1 MEAANKL
8 PLPIGSTNYKD
19 VSEDYYYI
27 DKTLMIKDLL
37 DERVNIAL
45 FTRPRRFGKTL
56 NMDMLRTFFE
66 KTSEDTSVFFQNK
79 KIWQQGAKYTQH
91 QGQYPVIFLSFK
103 DAKQDNWQDMYEEI
117 KETIKDEYYRHIELQ
132 DSSAIKDKDY
142 FIRVLRGE
150 VTRAELAR
158 SILRLSDML
167 RQHYHKEVILIID
180 EYDTPI
186 QSGHIKNFYD
196 DVINFMRNLLSA
208 ALKDNRNLACG
219 FLTGILR
226 VAKESIFSGLNN
238 VRIYSVLDRKFSSY
252 FGFTNEE
259 VAEMASYYGVTE
271 KLAEIKEWY
280 DGYRFGN
287 VEIYNPWSVLNYFD
301 NDCVATP
308 YWVNTSSNS
317 VINEILDN
325 INEETYRKLKG
336 IVCQEDVS
344 SIVET
349 NIVYP
354 EIGDKPENIFGF
366 LLMAGYLKAV
376 DKSITPFGSTECRL
390 CIPNKELRS
399 VYYKEIIGHLSDAI
413 SLNVAGEIS
422 KALMSKDGFA
432 LKTSLNRFLIETISF
447 QDTLNENYY
456 HGLMLGISMMF
467 YEKYR
472 LYSNRESG
480 MGRFDIALEPK
491 ESGKLPG
498 LIIELKAAKS
508 AQEDLQE
515 LAAKALAQ
523 IEEKRYD
530 TEMKLKGV
538 GTIYKYGIAF
548 FKKTAEI
555 VTN

>member
-79 KIWQQGAKYTQH
+79 KIWQQGAKYTRH

-142 FIRVLRGE
+142 FTRVLRGE

-186 QSGHIKNFYD
+186 QSGHVQNFYD

-325 INEETYRKLKG
+325 INEETYRKLQG

-538 GTIYKYGIAF
+538 DTIYKYGIAF

>member
-1 MEAANKL
+1 MNAANKL

-19 VSEDYYYI
+19 VSEGYYYI

-79 KIWQQGAKYTQH
+79 KIWQQGAKYTRH

-142 FIRVLRGE
+142 FTRVLRGE

-238 VRIYSVLDRKFSSY
+238 VRIYSVLDRKFSRY
-252 FGFTNEE
+252 FGFTDVE

-280 DGYRFGN
+280 DGYRFGD

-301 NDCVATP
+301 NDCIATP

-325 INEETYRKLKG
+325 INEETYRKLQG

-344 SIVET
+344 SIVEA
-349 NIVYP
+349 NIIYP

-432 LKTSLNRFLIETISF
+432 LKTSLNRFLLETISF

-491 ESGKLPG
+491 EAGNLPG

-523 IEEKRYD
+523 IEEKQYD
-530 TEMKLKGV
+530 TEMKMKGV
-538 GTIYKYGIAF
+538 ETIYKYGIAF

>member
-19 VSEDYYYI
+19 VSEGYYYI

-79 KIWQQGAKYTQH
+79 KIWQQGAKYTRH

-142 FIRVLRGE
+142 FTRVLRGE

-238 VRIYSVLDRKFSSY
+238 VRIYSVLDRKFSRY
-252 FGFTNEE
+252 FGFTDGE

-271 KLAEIKEWY
+271 KLAEIKDWY
-280 DGYRFGN
+280 DGYRFGD

-301 NDCVATP
+301 NDCIATP

-325 INEETYRKLKG
+325 INEETYRKLQG

-344 SIVET
+344 SIVEA
-349 NIVYP
+349 NIIYP

-432 LKTSLNRFLIETISF
+432 LKTSLNRFLLETISF

-491 ESGKLPG
+491 EAGNLPG

-523 IEEKRYD
+523 IEEKQYD
-530 TEMKLKGV
+530 TEMKMKGV
-538 GTIYKYGIAF
+538 ETIYKYGIAF

>member
-19 VSEDYYYI
+19 VSEGYYYI

-66 KTSEDTSVFFQNK
+66 KTSEDTSVFFKNK
-79 KIWQQGAKYTQH
+79 KIWQQGAKYTRH

-142 FIRVLRGE
+142 FTRVLRGE

-238 VRIYSVLDRKFSSY
+238 VRIYSVLDRKFSRY
-252 FGFTNEE
+252 FGFTDGE

-280 DGYRFGN
+280 DGYRFGD

-301 NDCVATP
+301 NDCIATP

-325 INEETYRKLKG
+325 INEETYRKLQG

-344 SIVET
+344 SIVEA
-349 NIVYP
+349 NIIYP

-491 ESGKLPG
+491 EAGNLPG

-530 TEMKLKGV
+530 TEMKMKGV
-538 GTIYKYGIAF
+538 VTIYKYGIAF

>member
-19 VSEDYYYI
+19 VSEGYYYI
-27 DKTLMIKDLL
+27 DKTLIIKDLL

-79 KIWQQGAKYTQH
+79 KIWQQGAKYTRH

-142 FIRVLRGE
+142 FTRVLRGE

-238 VRIYSVLDRKFSSY
+238 VRIYSVLDRKFSRY
-252 FGFTNEE
+252 FGFTDGE

-280 DGYRFGN
+280 DGYRFGD

-301 NDCVATP
+301 NDCIATP

-325 INEETYRKLKG
+325 INEETYRKLQG

-344 SIVET
+344 SIVEA
-349 NIVYP
+349 NIIYP

-491 ESGKLPG
+491 EAGNLPG

-523 IEEKRYD
+523 IEEKQYD
-530 TEMKLKGV
+530 TEMKMKGV
-538 GTIYKYGIAF
+538 DTIYKYGIAF

>member
-79 KIWQQGAKYTQH
+79 KIWQQGAKYTRH

-142 FIRVLRGE
+142 FTRVLRGE

-238 VRIYSVLDRKFSSY
+238 VRIYSVLDRKFSRY
-252 FGFTNEE
+252 FGFTDGE

-280 DGYRFGN
+280 NGYRFGD

-301 NDCVATP
+301 NDCIATP

-325 INEETYRKLKG
+325 INEETYRKLQG

-344 SIVET
+344 SIVEA
-349 NIVYP
+349 NIIYP

-432 LKTSLNRFLIETISF
+432 LKTSLNRFLLETISF

-491 ESGKLPG
+491 EAGNLPG

-530 TEMKLKGV
+530 TEMKMKGV
-538 GTIYKYGIAF
+538 VTIYKYGIAF

>member
-66 KTSEDTSVFFQNK
+66 KTSEDTSVFFKNK
-79 KIWQQGAKYTQH
+79 KIWQQGAKYTRH
-91 QGQYPVIFLSFK
+91 QGQYPVIFLSFN

-142 FIRVLRGE
+142 FTRVLRGE

-238 VRIYSVLDRKFSSY
+238 VRIYSVLDRKFSRY
-252 FGFTNEE
+252 FGFTDGE

-280 DGYRFGN
+280 DGYRFGD

-301 NDCVATP
+301 NDCIATP

-325 INEETYRKLKG
+325 INEETYRKLQG

-344 SIVET
+344 SIVEA
-349 NIVYP
+349 NIIYP

-399 VYYKEIIGHLSDAI
+399 VYYKEIIGHL
-413 SLNVAGEIS
+413 
-422 KALMSKDGFA
+422 
-432 LKTSLNRFLIETISF
+432 
-447 QDTLNENYY
+447 NE
-456 HGLMLGISMMF
+456 
-467 YEKYR
+467 K
-472 LYSNRESG
+472 
-480 MGRFDIALEPK
+480 
-491 ESGKLPG
+491 
-498 LIIELKAAKS
+498 
-508 AQEDLQE
+508 
-515 LAAKALAQ
+515 
-523 IEEKRYD
+523 
-530 TEMKLKGV
+530 
-538 GTIYKYGIAF
+538 
-548 FKKTAEI
+548 
-555 VTN
+555 

>member
-1 MEAANKL
+1 
-8 PLPIGSTNYKD
+8 
-19 VSEDYYYI
+19 
-27 DKTLMIKDLL
+27 
-37 DERVNIAL
+37 
-45 FTRPRRFGKTL
+45 
-56 NMDMLRTFFE
+56 
-66 KTSEDTSVFFQNK
+66 
-79 KIWQQGAKYTQH
+79 
-91 QGQYPVIFLSFK
+91 
-103 DAKQDNWQDMYEEI
+103 MYEEI

-142 FIRVLRGE
+142 FTRVLRGE

-238 VRIYSVLDRKFSSY
+238 VRIYSVLDRKFSRY
-252 FGFTNEE
+252 FGFTDGE

-280 DGYRFGN
+280 DGYRFGD

-301 NDCVATP
+301 NDCIATP

-325 INEETYRKLKG
+325 INEETYRKLQG

-344 SIVET
+344 SIVEA
-349 NIVYP
+349 NIIYP

-376 DKSITPFGSTECRL
+376 DKSITSFGSTECRL

-399 VYYKEIIGHLSDAI
+399 VYYKEIIGHL
-413 SLNVAGEIS
+413 
-422 KALMSKDGFA
+422 
-432 LKTSLNRFLIETISF
+432 
-447 QDTLNENYY
+447 NE
-456 HGLMLGISMMF
+456 
-467 YEKYR
+467 K
-472 LYSNRESG
+472 
-480 MGRFDIALEPK
+480 
-491 ESGKLPG
+491 
-498 LIIELKAAKS
+498 
-508 AQEDLQE
+508 
-515 LAAKALAQ
+515 
-523 IEEKRYD
+523 
-530 TEMKLKGV
+530 
-538 GTIYKYGIAF
+538 
-548 FKKTAEI
+548 
-555 VTN
+555 

>member
-66 KTSEDTSVFFQNK
+66 KTSEDTSVFFKNK
-79 KIWQQGAKYTQH
+79 KIWQQGAKYTRH

-142 FIRVLRGE
+142 FTRVLRGE

-238 VRIYSVLDRKFSSY
+238 VRIYSVLDRKFSRY
-252 FGFTNEE
+252 FGFTDGE

-280 DGYRFGN
+280 DGYRFGD

-301 NDCVATP
+301 NDCIATP

-325 INEETYRKLKG
+325 INEETYRKLQG

-344 SIVET
+344 SIVEA
-349 NIVYP
+349 NIIYP

-432 LKTSLNRFLIETISF
+432 LKTSLNRFLLETISF

-491 ESGKLPG
+491 EAGNLPG

-530 TEMKLKGV
+530 TEMKMKGV
-538 GTIYKYGIAF
+538 VTIYKYGIAF

>member
-19 VSEDYYYI
+19 VSEGYYYI

-79 KIWQQGAKYTQH
+79 KIWQQGAKYTRH

-142 FIRVLRGE
+142 FTRVLRGE

-238 VRIYSVLDRKFSSY
+238 VRIYSVLDRKFSRY
-252 FGFTNEE
+252 FGFTDGE

-280 DGYRFGN
+280 DGYRFGD

-301 NDCVATP
+301 NDCIATP

-325 INEETYRKLKG
+325 INEETYRKLQG

-344 SIVET
+344 SIVEA
-349 NIVYP
+349 NIIYP

-432 LKTSLNRFLIETISF
+432 LKTSLNRFLLETISF

-491 ESGKLPG
+491 EAGNLPG

-530 TEMKLKGV
+530 TEMKMKGV
-538 GTIYKYGIAF
+538 ATIYKYGIAF
-548 FKKTAEI
+548 FKK
-555 VTN
+555 NSRNCY

>member
-1 MEAANKL
+1 MEFIDRL
-8 PLPIGSTNYKD
+8 PLPIGSTNYRD
-19 VSEDYYYI
+19 VSESYYYI

-132 DSSAIKDKDY
+132 DSSAIKDKAY
-142 FIRVLRGE
+142 FTRVLRGE

-219 FLTGILR
+219 FLSGILR

-238 VRIYSVLDRKFSSY
+238 VRIYSVLDRKFSRY
-252 FGFTNEE
+252 FGFTDGE
-259 VAEMASYYGVTE
+259 VAEMASYYGVPE
-271 KLAEIKEWY
+271 KLTEIKNWY
-280 DGYRFGN
+280 DGYRFGD

-301 NDCVATP
+301 NDCIATP

-325 INEETYRKLKG
+325 INEETYRKLQG
-336 IVCQEDVS
+336 IVCQEDVR

-376 DKSITPFGSTECRL
+376 DKSITPFGYTECRL

-399 VYYKEIIGHLSDAI
+399 VYHKEIIEHLSATM
-413 SLNVAGEIS
+413 SLNITGEIGH
-422 KALMSKDGFA
+422 AIMTKDSWA
-432 LKTSLNRFLIETISF
+432 LKKSLNRFLLQTISF
-447 QDTLNENYY
+447 QDTLSENYY
-456 HGLMLGISMMF
+456 HGLMLGMAVIF
-467 YEKYR
+467 YKKYR

-480 MGRFDIALEPK
+480 LGRFDIALEPK

-498 LIIELKAAKS
+498 IIIELKAAKS

-515 LAAKALAQ
+515 LATKALAQ

-530 TEMKLKGV
+530 TEMKMKGV
-538 GTIYKYGIAF
+538 DTIYKYGIAF

>member
-79 KIWQQGAKYTQH
+79 KIWQQGAKYTRH

-142 FIRVLRGE
+142 FTRVLRGE

-219 FLTGILR
+219 FLT
-226 VAKESIFSGLNN
+226 
-238 VRIYSVLDRKFSSY
+238 
-252 FGFTNEE
+252 
-259 VAEMASYYGVTE
+259 
-271 KLAEIKEWY
+271 
-280 DGYRFGN
+280 
-287 VEIYNPWSVLNYFD
+287 
-301 NDCVATP
+301 
-308 YWVNTSSNS
+308 
-317 VINEILDN
+317 
-325 INEETYRKLKG
+325 
-336 IVCQEDVS
+336 
-344 SIVET
+344 
-349 NIVYP
+349 
-354 EIGDKPENIFGF
+354 
-366 LLMAGYLKAV
+366 
-376 DKSITPFGSTECRL
+376 
-390 CIPNKELRS
+390 
-399 VYYKEIIGHLSDAI
+399 
-413 SLNVAGEIS
+413 
-422 KALMSKDGFA
+422 
-432 LKTSLNRFLIETISF
+432 
-447 QDTLNENYY
+447 
-456 HGLMLGISMMF
+456 
-467 YEKYR
+467 
-472 LYSNRESG
+472 
-480 MGRFDIALEPK
+480 
-491 ESGKLPG
+491 
-498 LIIELKAAKS
+498 
-508 AQEDLQE
+508 
-515 LAAKALAQ
+515 
-523 IEEKRYD
+523 
-530 TEMKLKGV
+530 
-538 GTIYKYGIAF
+538 
-548 FKKTAEI
+548 
-555 VTN
+555 

>member
-66 KTSEDTSVFFQNK
+66 KTSEDTSVFFKNK
-79 KIWQQGAKYTQH
+79 KIWQQGAKYTRH

-142 FIRVLRGE
+142 FTRVLRGE

-238 VRIYSVLDRKFSSY
+238 VRIYSVLDRKFSRY
-252 FGFTNEE
+252 FGFTDGE

-280 DGYRFGN
+280 DGYRFGD

-301 NDCVATP
+301 NDCIATP

-325 INEETYRKLKG
+325 INEETYRKLQG
-336 IVCQEDVS
+336 IVCQEDVR
-344 SIVET
+344 SIVEA
-349 NIVYP
+349 NIIYP

-432 LKTSLNRFLIETISF
+432 LKTSLNRFLLETISF

-491 ESGKLPG
+491 EAGNLPG

-530 TEMKLKGV
+530 TEMKMKGV
-538 GTIYKYGIAF
+538 ATIYKYGIAF

>member
-1 MEAANKL
+1 MNAANKL

-19 VSEDYYYI
+19 VSEGYYYI

-79 KIWQQGAKYTQH
+79 KIWQQGAKYTRH

-142 FIRVLRGE
+142 FTRVLRGE

-238 VRIYSVLDRKFSSY
+238 VRIYSVLDRKFSRY
-252 FGFTNEE
+252 FGFTDVE

-280 DGYRFGN
+280 DGYRFGD

-301 NDCVATP
+301 NDCIATP

-325 INEETYRKLKG
+325 INEETYRKLQG

-344 SIVET
+344 SIVEA
-349 NIVYP
+349 NIIYP

-376 DKSITPFGSTECRL
+376 DKNITPFGSTECRL

-432 LKTSLNRFLIETISF
+432 LKTSLNRFLLETISF
-447 QDTLNENYY
+447 QDALNENYY

-491 ESGKLPG
+491 EAGNLPG

-523 IEEKRYD
+523 IEEKQYD
-530 TEMKLKGV
+530 TEMKMKGV
-538 GTIYKYGIAF
+538 ETIYKYGIAF

>member
-19 VSEDYYYI
+19 VSEEYYYI

-66 KTSEDTSVFFQNK
+66 KTDEDTSVFFKNK

-132 DSSAIKDKDY
+132 GSSAIKDSDY
-142 FIRVLRGE
+142 FQRILRGE
-150 VTRAELAR
+150 VTRAELAK

-186 QSGHIKNFYD
+186 QSGHVQNFYD

-301 NDCVATP
+301 NDFVATP

-376 DKSITPFGSTECRL
+376 DKCITPFGSTECRL

-422 KALMSKDGFA
+422 RSLISKDGLA
-432 LKTSLNRFLIETISF
+432 LKKSLNRFLLETISF

-491 ESGKLPG
+491 EAEKLPG
-498 LIIELKAAKS
+498 IIIELKAAKS
-508 AQEDLQE
+508 AQEDLQK

-530 TEMKLKGV
+530 TEMKKQGV
-538 GTIYKYGIAF
+538 DKIYKYGIAF
-548 FKKTAEI
+548 YKKMAEI

>member
-79 KIWQQGAKYTQH
+79 KIWQQGAKYTRH

-142 FIRVLRGE
+142 FTRVLRGE

-238 VRIYSVLDRKFSSY
+238 VRIYSVLDRKFSRY
-252 FGFTNEE
+252 FGFTDGE

-280 DGYRFGN
+280 DGYRFGD

-301 NDCVATP
+301 NDCIATP

-325 INEETYRKLKG
+325 INEETYRKLQG

-344 SIVET
+344 SIVEA
-349 NIVYP
+349 NIIYP

-491 ESGKLPG
+491 EAGNLPG

-523 IEEKRYD
+523 IEEKQYD
-530 TEMKLKGV
+530 TEMKMKGV
-538 GTIYKYGIAF
+538 DTIYKYGIAF

>member
-1 MEAANKL
+1 MEAAIKL

-19 VSEDYYYI
+19 VSQNYYYI

-66 KTSEDTSVFFQNK
+66 KTDEDNSSCFKNK
-79 KIWQQGAKYTQH
+79 KIWQQGDRYTRH

-103 DAKQDNWQDMYEEI
+103 DAKQKHWEDMYEEI
-117 KETIKDEYYRHIELQ
+117 KETVKDEYYRHFELQ
-132 DSSAIKDKDY
+132 NSSAIKDKDY
-142 FIRVLRGE
+142 FQRVLKGE
-150 VTRAELAR
+150 VTRAELAK
-158 SILRLSDML
+158 SILRLSEML

-186 QSGHIKNFYD
+186 QTGHVQNFYD

-208 ALKDNRNLACG
+208 ALKDNRNLAFG

-238 VRIYSVLDRKFSSY
+238 VRIYSVLDRKFSGY

-259 VAEMASYYGVTE
+259 VAEIASYYGATE
-271 KLAEIKEWY
+271 KLAEIKDWY

-287 VEIYNPWSVLNYFD
+287 IEIYNPWSVLNYFD

-317 VINEILDN
+317 VIYEILDN
-325 INEETYRKLKG
+325 INEETYRKLQG
-336 IVCQEDVS
+336 IVCQEDVT

-376 DKSITPFGSTECRL
+376 DKSITPFGATECRL

-399 VYYKEIIGHLSDAI
+399 VYYKEIIGHLSDAV

-422 KALMSKDGFA
+422 KALISKDSLA
-432 LKTSLNRFLIETISF
+432 LKKSLNRFLIETISF

-456 HGLMLGISMMF
+456 HGLMLGISVMF
-467 YEKYR
+467 CEKYR

-491 ESGKLPG
+491 EVGKLPG
-498 LIIELKAAKS
+498 IIIELKAAKG
-508 AQEDLQE
+508 AQENLQE
-515 LAAKALAQ
+515 LAKKALTQ
-523 IEEKRYD
+523 IVGKQYD
-530 TEMKLKGV
+530 VEMKRQGIEK
-538 GTIYKYGIAF
+538 IYKYGIAF
-548 FKKTAEI
+548 YKKTAEI

>member
-19 VSEDYYYI
+19 VSEGYYYI

-79 KIWQQGAKYTQH
+79 KIWQQGAKYTRH

-142 FIRVLRGE
+142 FTRVLRGE

-238 VRIYSVLDRKFSSY
+238 VRIYSVLDRKFSRY
-252 FGFTNEE
+252 FGFTDGE

-280 DGYRFGN
+280 DGYRFGD

-301 NDCVATP
+301 NDCIATP

-325 INEETYRKLKG
+325 INEETYRKLQG

-344 SIVET
+344 SIVEA
-349 NIVYP
+349 NIIYP

-432 LKTSLNRFLIETISF
+432 LKTSLNRFLLETISF

-491 ESGKLPG
+491 EAGNLPG

-523 IEEKRYD
+523 IEEKQYD
-530 TEMKLKGV
+530 TEMKMKGV
-538 GTIYKYGIAF
+538 ETIYKYGIAF